1 MKKLYNRIMTRL
13 AADLIGNAFVEGYEL
28 GLTRG
33 EESNRKRIVVEL
45 EKFGVEK
52 FNNDSLTL
60 GYNTALNKVKESK

>member
-13 AADLIGNAFVEGYEL
+13 AADLIGDAFVEGYEL

-60 GYNTALNKVKESK
+60 GYNTALSKVKESK

>member
-13 AADLIGNAFVEGYEL
+13 AADLIGDAFVEGYEL

>member
-1 MKKLYNRIMTRL
+1 MNKLYNRIMTRL
-13 AADLIGNAFVEGYEL
+13 AADLIGDAFVEGYEL

>member
-52 FNNDSLTL
+52 FNDDSLTL
-60 GYNTALNKVKESK
+60 GYNTALSKVKESK